1 MKKPREA
8 DLFRMEALLIKGS
21 HIPEI
26 IRFFVGKA
34 YERPQFDPVSN
45 AKAGRQR
52 VVEKSS
58 GGHVAVVEAALRKEG
73 RGSFTSQDTKR
84 ILRADGR
91 SSDASGYVLNE
102 LLKRKLAKRLGVGR
116 YTFFPGKGGS
126 K

>member
-26 IRFFVGKA
+26 IRFFAGKA

-45 AKAGRQR
+45 ATVKRGE

-58 GGHVAVVEAALRKEG
+58 GGHVAVVEAALRAEG
-73 RGSFTSQDTKR
+73 KGSFTSQDVKQL
-84 ILRADGR
+84 LRADGR
-91 SSDASGYVLNE
+91 SPDASGYVLNE
-102 LLKRKLAKRLGVGR
+102 LLKRKLAKRMGVGR
-116 YTFFPGKGGS
+116 YTFFPGKG
-126 K
+126 KA